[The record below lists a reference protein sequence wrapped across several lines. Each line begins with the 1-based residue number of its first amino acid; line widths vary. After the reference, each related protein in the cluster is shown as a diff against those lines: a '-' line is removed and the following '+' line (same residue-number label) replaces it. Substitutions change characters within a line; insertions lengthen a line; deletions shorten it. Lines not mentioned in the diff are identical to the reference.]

1 MSKIKDV
8 FVSAVVIRPE
18 KNTILDFLT
27 QLSNVLASHYAHY
40 EILLITTEPG
50 GSVPDLELNDILQKI
65 KHIRSINLFHDTTD
79 DILFAAGIENAIG
92 DIIVCSYQEFL
103 TEKNVTESVNLCCE
117 GNDVVSGLFRT
128 KKPFWYRCGSNLF
141 RKLFTRILSY
151 NLHPDD
157 AFFRCI
163 SRRALNAAVGTR
175 HFHRFVFL
183 RLSNV
188 CEKKGYIDL
197 EISSGRQLH
206 TPHVLESFSKAISL
220 IIFNSTT
227 PLRVMNLSALLVC
240 VIAFFVAVYT
250 VIIKLVKHHVVEGWP
265 TMMLVI
271 SFLFFFIFLIL
282 AFMGEYLVRIIF
294 DANQAA
300 PYHVLSEKHSSVML
314 NYDELNVREDSV
326 SSEINLTQTGRDR

>member
-1 MSKIKDV
+1 MNKIKDI

-18 KNTILDFLT
+18 RNNILAFLT
-27 QLSNVLASHYAHY
+27 QLSSILASQYAHY
-40 EILLITTEPG
+40 EILLMTTELG
-50 GSVPDLELNDILQKI
+50 ESNPDLDMDDILQKI
-65 KHIRSINLFHDTTD
+65 KHIRSIKLFRDTTD
-79 DILFAAGIENAIG
+79 DVLFAAGIENAIG
-92 DIIVCSYQEFL
+92 DIIVCSYQEFI
-103 TEKNVTESVNLCCE
+103 TEKNVIESVNLCCE
-117 GNDVVSGLFRT
+117 GNDVVSGIFHT
-128 KKPFWYRCGSNLF
+128 KKPFWYRFGSSLF
-141 RKLFTRILSY
+141 RKLFSQILSY
-151 NLHPDD
+151 NLQPDD

-163 SRRALNAAVGTR
+163 SRRALNAAIGTR

-188 CEKKGYIDL
+188 CEKKGYIEL
-197 EISSGRQLH
+197 EISSDKQLRK
-206 TPHVLESFSKAISL
+206 PHLLDSFSRAISL

-240 VIAFFVAVYT
+240 VISFLVAVYT
-250 VIIKLVKHHVVEGWP
+250 VVVKLIKHHVVEGWP

-294 DANQAA
+294 DTNQAA
-300 PYHVLSEKHSSVML
+300 SYHVLSEKHSSVML

>member
-1 MSKIKDV
+1 MNKIKDI
-8 FVSAVVIRPE
+8 FVSAVVIRPDR
-18 KNTILDFLT
+18 NNILDFLT
-27 QLSNVLASHYAHY
+27 HLSDILASHYAHY
-40 EILLITTEPG
+40 EILLMTTELG
-50 GSVPDLELNDILQKI
+50 ESAPDLDVDDILQKI
-65 KHIRSINLFHDTTD
+65 KHIRAIKLFRDTTD
-79 DILFAAGIENAIG
+79 DVLFAAGIENAIG

-103 TEKNVTESVNLCCE
+103 TEKNVIESVNLCCE
-117 GNDVVSGLFRT
+117 GNDVVSGVFHT
-128 KKPFWYRCGSNLF
+128 KKPFWYRFGSSLF
-141 RKLFTRILSY
+141 RKLFSQILSY

-157 AFFRCI
+157 AFFRCV
-163 SRRALNAAVGTR
+163 SRRALNAAIGTR

-197 EISSGRQLH
+197 KLSSDEQLRK
-206 TPHVLESFSKAISL
+206 PHFLDSFSRAISL

-240 VIAFFVAVYT
+240 VISFLVAVYT
-250 VIIKLVKHHVVEGWP
+250 VVVKLIKHHVVEGWP
-265 TMMLVI
+265 TMMLVL
-271 SFLFFFIFLIL
+271 SFLFFFLFLIL

-294 DANQAA
+294 DTNQAA

-314 NYDELNVREDSV
+314 NYDELNIREDSV

>member
-1 MSKIKDV
+1 MNKIRDV

-18 KNTILDFLT
+18 KNNMLDFLT
-27 QLSNVLASHYAHY
+27 QLSNVLSSHYAHY
-40 EILLITTEPG
+40 EILLMTTELEE
-50 GSVPDLELNDILQKI
+50 SVPDLDMNDILQKV
-65 KHIRSINLFHDTTD
+65 KHIRSIKLFHDTTD
-79 DILFAAGIENAIG
+79 SILFAAGIENAIG

-117 GNDVVSGLFRT
+117 GNDVVSGLFSA
-128 KKPFWYRCGSNLF
+128 KKPLWYRCGSSLF
-141 RKLFTRILSY
+141 RKLFSRILSY
-151 NLHPDD
+151 NLPPDD
-157 AFFRCI
+157 AFFRCV

-188 CEKKGYIDL
+188 CEKKGYIEL
-197 EISSGRQLH
+197 EVSSGKQLH
-206 TPHVLESFSKAISL
+206 KTHILDSFSKAISL

-227 PLRVMNLSALLVC
+227 PLRVMNLSALLIC
-240 VIAFFVAVYT
+240 VIAFLVAVYS
-250 VIIKLVKHHVVEGWP
+250 VVVKLVKHHVVEGWP

-282 AFMGEYLVRIIF
+282 AFIGEYLVRIIF
-294 DANQAA
+294 DINQAA

-314 NYDELNVREDSV
+314 NYDELNIREDSV